1 MSDDDKV
8 INLVEIIQK
17 RKMENAKK
25 ELDMSIDDLDLDIDK
40 ILSAFVFFNLDEY
53 NDNVYKEVNERQM
66 IINNLIFTIASLD
79 VLGLHEAAEDIQS
92 VINKLNNYSYGDD
105 DESKT

>member
-1 MSDDDKV
+1 MSDDKIID
-8 INLVEIIQK
+8 LVKIIQE
-17 RKMENAKK
+17 RKMENTKK
-25 ELDMSIDDLDLDIDK
+25 ELDMSIENLDIDIDK

-53 NDNVYKEVNERQM
+53 NNNIYKEVNERQM

-79 VLGLHEAAEDIQS
+79 TLGFHEAAEDIQS

>member
-1 MSDDDKV
+1 MSDDKI
-8 INLVEIIQK
+8 INLVKIIQE
-17 RKMENAKK
+17 RKMENTKK
-25 ELDMSIDDLDLDIDK
+25 ELDMSIEDLDMDIDK

-53 NDNVYKEVNERQM
+53 NKIYKEVNERQV

-79 VLGLHEAAEDIQS
+79 ALGLHEAAEDIQS